1 MPMHQE
7 RYDEEEED
15 PPEEPPEE
23 VPCPLSKD
31 TASSPPEIREEEET
45 AEYRI

>member
-7 RYDEEEED
+7 RYDEEEEY

-23 VPCPLSKD
+23 APCLSTKD
-31 TASSPPEIREEEET
+31 TAPSPPEIREEEET